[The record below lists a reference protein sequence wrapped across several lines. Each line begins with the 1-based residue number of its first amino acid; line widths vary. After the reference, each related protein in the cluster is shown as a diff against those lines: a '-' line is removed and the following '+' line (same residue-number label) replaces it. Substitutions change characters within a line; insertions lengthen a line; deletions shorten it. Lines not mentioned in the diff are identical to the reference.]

1 MVEGVEVKVPSFFWP
16 VTCFIMFLAGMNP
29 LVKLRC
35 LPGDGEDGEGSC
47 ETEYI
52 SQYDRNYSEWRNHT
66 WMQADGNLTMFKL
79 THGLVNCENKCND
92 CDDEDCDGWDYGD
105 MKLLDYAYQNYTN
118 KSLPSFL
125 TTMCNCADF
134 CKDNCLNGL
143 IALPG
148 NDSINAQWIYMDCK
162 KMEAEHDTSENG
174 NSGKI
179 CGLVNLYRWAYILTF
194 VTLVFMILLQF
205 TMLGLE
211 YVNFDS
217 FLDGKCR
224 CLFCPYWLKKTL
236 YIFWACVCLGAQ
248 LYIYLL
254 VYGTTDEKLDAY
266 FEVINGNFYY
276 DWDTRGNYL
285 FLASIV
291 VSGVTILTMVFFMP
305 KVERQKKKSYRNDI
319 HGISTESVL
328 ARKF

>member
-16 VTCFIMFLAGMNP
+16 VTCFFMFLAGLNP
-29 LVKLRC
+29 LVKLKC
-35 LPGDGEDGEGSC
+35 LPGEDGVNNCRSDYVSVHDGE
-47 ETEYI
+47 
-52 SQYDRNYSEWRNHT
+52 NYTIWRDDT
-66 WMQADGNLTMFKL
+66 SMPLQADGNLTMFKL

-92 CDDEDCDGWDYGD
+92 CDDPECEEWDYANMRKID
-105 MKLLDYAYQNYTN
+105 DALREEN
-118 KSLPSFL
+118 KFLPSFL
-125 TTMCNCADF
+125 TKMCNCADF
-134 CKDNCLNGL
+134 CKNNCTNGL

-148 NDSINAQWIYMDCK
+148 NEHMNAQWIEMDCK
-162 KMEAEHDTSENG
+162 KLEAERDAE
-174 NSGKI
+174 NSGKV
-179 CGLVNLYRWAYILTF
+179 CGLVELYTGAYILSI
-194 VTLVFMILLQF
+194 VTLVMMVLLQV

-224 CLFCPYWLKKTL
+224 CLFCPYWIKKTL
-236 YIFWACVCLGAQ
+236 YIFWACLCLGAQ

-254 VYGTTDEKLDAY
+254 VTGKTDEKLDAY
-266 FEVINGNFYY
+266 FEIINGNFGY
-276 DWDTRGNYL
+276 DWNTRGNYL
-285 FLASIV
+285 FVAAIV
-291 VSGVTILTMVFFMP
+291 GSGVTILTMVFFMS

>member
-16 VTCFIMFLAGMNP
+16 VTCFLMFLAGMNP
-29 LVKLRC
+29 IVKLKC
-35 LPGDGEDGEGSC
+35 VPLEGEDNCKTKYVSV
-47 ETEYI
+47 
-52 SQYDRNYSEWRNHT
+52 YDVQNYSIWRNET
-66 WMQADGNLTMFKL
+66 WLQANGNLTMLKL
-79 THGLVNCENKCND
+79 THGIVNCEDECND
-92 CDDEDCDGWDYGD
+92 CDEDDCDEWDYGN
-105 MKLLDYAYQNYTN
+105 MRQLDDALRVYN

-125 TTMCNCADF
+125 TEMCNCADF
-134 CKDNCLNGL
+134 CKDNCTNGL

-148 NDSINAQWIYMDCK
+148 NNSMNAQWIDMDCK
-162 KMEAEHDTSENG
+162 KLEAERNAAANG

-179 CGLVNLYRWAYILTF
+179 CGLVELYRMAYILSV
-194 VTLVFMILLQF
+194 VTLVLMVLLQV

-217 FLDGKCR
+217 FLEGKCR
-224 CLFCPYWLKKTL
+224 CLFCPYRIKKSL

-254 VYGTTDEKLDAY
+254 ITGETNEKLDRY
-266 FEVINGNFYY
+266 FEVINGNFEY

-285 FLASIV
+285 FLAAIV
-291 VSGVTILTMVFFMP
+291 GSGVAIFTMFFFMS